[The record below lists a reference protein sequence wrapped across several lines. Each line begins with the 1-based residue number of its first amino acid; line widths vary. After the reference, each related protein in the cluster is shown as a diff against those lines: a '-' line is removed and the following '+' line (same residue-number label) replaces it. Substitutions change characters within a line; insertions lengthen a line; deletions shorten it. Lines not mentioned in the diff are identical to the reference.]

1 MYALPVNSFTLIS
14 DDDQNIYLAKVIK
27 SNQKNIIKNSNEY
40 KNYNKEANKKM
51 MNNMY
56 FSYDYLLNKK
66 YKVKINQKTLERL
79 KNYYR

>member
-14 DDDQNIYLAKVIK
+14 DDDQNIYLAKVIQ

-40 KNYNKEANKKM
+40 ENYNKEANKKM

-56 FSYDYLLNKK
+56 SFL
-66 YKVKINQKTLERL
+66 
-79 KNYYR
+79 